1 MVCFHDSIGLRNRD
15 CRSTMTT
22 IFNNAQNPETVYTSP
37 LRSMERGSYDGLVG
51 AAEIAQLLHVPISW
65 VYERTR
71 RRGVDRMPH
80 FKLGKYL
87 RFSREEVLE
96 WLHKLRR
103 N

>member
-1 MVCFHDSIGLRNRD
+1 
-15 CRSTMTT
+15 MTT
-22 IFNNAQNPETVYTSP
+22 IFNNAQSPEMLYTSP
-37 LRSMERGSYDGLVG
+37 LRSSECESHNGLVG
-51 AAEIAQLLHVPISW
+51 AAEIAQLLQVPLSW

-71 RRGVDRMPH
+71 RRGVERMPH

-87 RFSREEVLE
+87 RFSKEEVLE

>member
-1 MVCFHDSIGLRNRD
+1 
-15 CRSTMTT
+15 MTT
-22 IFNNAQNPETVYTSP
+22 IFNTTQNPETLYTSP
-37 LRSMERGSYDGLVG
+37 LHSSERECCDGLVG
-51 AAEIAQLLHVPISW
+51 AAEIAQLLQVPISW

-87 RFSREEVLE
+87 RFSKEEVLE

>member
-1 MVCFHDSIGLRNRD
+1 
-15 CRSTMTT
+15 MTA
-22 IFNNAQNPETVYTSP
+22 IFNNAQNPETLYTSP
-37 LRSMERGSYDGLVG
+37 LRPSETEFCDGLVG

-71 RRGVDRMPH
+71 RRGVERMPH

-87 RFSREEVLE
+87 RFSKEEVLE
-96 WLHKLRR
+96 WLHRLRR

>member
-1 MVCFHDSIGLRNRD
+1 
-15 CRSTMTT
+15 MTT
-22 IFNNAQNPETVYTSP
+22 ISVNAQSPEMPSASP
-37 LRSMERGSYDGLVG
+37 LQSSERGFYDGLVG
-51 AAEIAQLLHVPISW
+51 AADIAQLLHVPISW

-87 RFSREEVLE
+87 RFSKEEVLE
-96 WLHKLRR
+96 WLRRLRR

>member
-1 MVCFHDSIGLRNRD
+1 
-15 CRSTMTT
+15 MTT
-22 IFNNAQNPETVYTSP
+22 IFNNGQNPETLYTSP
-37 LRSMERGSYDGLVG
+37 LQSMERGSCDGLVG
-51 AAEIAQLLHVPISW
+51 AAEIAQLLQIPISW

-87 RFSREEVLE
+87 RFSEREVLE

>member
-1 MVCFHDSIGLRNRD
+1 
-15 CRSTMTT
+15 MTT
-22 IFNNAQNPETVYTSP
+22 IFNTTQNPETLYTSP
-37 LRSMERGSYDGLVG
+37 PQSSEREFSDGLAG
-51 AAEIAQLLHVPISW
+51 AAEIAQLLKVPISW

-71 RRGVDRMPH
+71 RRGIERMPH

-87 RFSREEVLE
+87 RFSKEEVLE